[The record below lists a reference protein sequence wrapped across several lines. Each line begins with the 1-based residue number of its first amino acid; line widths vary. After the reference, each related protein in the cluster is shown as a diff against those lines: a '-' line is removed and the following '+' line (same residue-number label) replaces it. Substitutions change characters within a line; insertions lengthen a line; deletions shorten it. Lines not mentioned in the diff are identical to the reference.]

1 MTFIFLQTVF
11 LFGVLGYFYKSR
23 KNTFKPQYSMSYIH
37 FDKTELINLNYSL
50 EKETIRSN
58 RSGCYTSTTII
69 GCNTRKY
76 HGLLVA
82 PQPQIDSQL
91 HVLLSTIHETV
102 IQRGA
107 SFNLGICKYPGN
119 YSPRGHKYLE
129 DYSSEPIPNLMYRVG
144 GVVLQKEIILDTT
157 ADRMMIKYT
166 LVDAHSPTK
175 LRLSPFLAFRGYH
188 DLSKANTYVNKRYL
202 PVEQGVQFK
211 LYDAYSPL
219 SLQLSKKNEFVPAP
233 DWYYNIEYIR
243 EKERGYEYLEDL
255 YVPGYFEVE
264 IEKGE
269 SIIFSAGLEEATA
282 SSLEKAFDRELKRR
296 TPRDNF
302 ENCLKNSAGQFIS
315 KRGDETRVIAGFP
328 WFGWWGRD
336 TFIALPGLTLTQGNN
351 DTFLEVMNTMS
362 KDIRGALFPNVGSG
376 VATNMNTLDAPLW
389 YFWAW
394 QQYDKYTG
402 DRKTITEQYLP
413 KLRGIIEGLLAG
425 TEFNIKV
432 LDNGLLYGGQD
443 GIALTWMDAVTT
455 DGPVT
460 PRIGCPVEINAL
472 WYNALCYFY
481 ELTEESFAKE
491 LAEKVKHAFVENFW
505 SNDKKYL
512 ADVVN
517 DRHKDWSIRPNMV
530 FATSLPY
537 SPLNENQKAAVLE
550 VVKTNL
556 LTTRGLR
563 TLAPSNAAY
572 KGYYQGNQYQRD
584 NAYHQGTVWPWLLGH
599 FVEGYLKIHGKSG
612 KNMIEKLIKG
622 FDDTMAQYGV
632 GTIAEIYDGDPPHR
646 PKGAIS
652 QAWSIAELLRIKEL
666 VNHY

>member
-1 MTFIFLQTVF
+1 
-11 LFGVLGYFYKSR
+11 
-23 KNTFKPQYSMSYIH
+23 MSYIH

-91 HVLLSTIHETV
+91 HVLLSTIHETI
-102 IQRGA
+102 IQHGA
-107 SFNLGICKYPGN
+107 SFNLGISKYPGI

-129 DYSSEPIPNLMYRVG
+129 DYSSEPIPNLIYRVG

-166 LVDAHSPTK
+166 LLDAHSPTT

-188 DLSKANTYVNKRYL
+188 ALSKANTYVNKKYL
-202 PVEQGVQFK
+202 KVDNGVQFK
-211 LYDAYSPL
+211 LYEAYSPL
-219 SLQLSKKNEFVPAP
+219 SLQISKENEFVPAP
-233 DWYYNIEYIR
+233 DWYYDIEYIR
-243 EKERGYEYLEDL
+243 EKERGYEYKEDL
-255 YVPGYFEVE
+255 YVPGFFEFN
-264 IEKGE
+264 IKKGE
-269 SIIFSAGLEEATA
+269 SVIFSAGLEEANPE
-282 SSLEKAFDRELKRR
+282 LLQEAFERELKRR

-315 KRGDETRVIAGFP
+315 RRGGETRVIAGYP

-336 TFIALPGLTLTQGNN
+336 TFIALPGLTLTQG
-351 DTFLEVMNTMS
+351 DSTTFLEVMKTMS
-362 KDIRGALFPNVGSG
+362 KDVNGALFPNVGSG
-376 VATNMNTLDAPLW
+376 VTTNMNTLDAPLW

-394 QQYDKYTG
+394 QQYEQYTG
-402 DRKTITEQYLP
+402 DRETITKNYLTVL
-413 KLRGIIEGLLAG
+413 KGIIEGLIQG

-432 LDNGLLYGGQD
+432 QDNGLLYGGQK
-443 GIALTWMDAVTT
+443 GIALTWMDAVTS

-460 PRIGCPVEINAL
+460 PRMGCPVEINSL
-472 WYNALCYFY
+472 WYNALCYY
-481 ELTEESFAKE
+481 HELTGDKEIES
-491 LAEKVKHAFVENFW
+491 LAQKVKQSFLDEFW
-505 SNDKKYL
+505 LEDKGYL
-512 ADVVN
+512 ADVIN
-517 DRHKDWSIRPNMV
+517 NGTKDWSIRPNMV
-530 FATSLPY
+530 FATSLPF
-537 SPLNENQKAAVLE
+537 SPLKDTQKAEVLE
-550 VVKTNL
+550 VIKLNL

-563 TLAPSNAAY
+563 TLAPNDPSY

-599 FVEGYLKIHGKSG
+599 FVEGYLKIHRKAG

-652 QAWSIAELLRIKEL
+652 QAWSVGELLRIMYLIKQ
-666 VNHY
+666 Y